1 MSLPRGHDN
10 SRNEDTVSTR
20 IVALLQRISQR
31 EPRLN
36 AFTTLC
42 ADAALARAEELDR
55 LASAQRGPLHGLPI
69 AVKEVI
75 DVAGLP
81 CAWGAAMHHDRLPDH
96 TAPLVQALLDAG
108 AVVVGMTAS
117 MEYAIAAAARTAHPS
132 DTRRSPGG
140 SSSGS
145 AAAVGAGLVPL
156 ALGTQTIGSIIRP
169 AAYCGAVGYKPSYGL
184 YSDEGMLHLSPILDH
199 PGLIGDRMATV
210 IAAHQVLATQGV
222 TPAPSL
228 TGLRFVRPWYDQ
240 RTADSVLSCLDALRR
255 QLTGQYPLLP
265 DLLVPADIAAC
276 EADVTHTLLI
286 HDLALGHRAAVH
298 AHKAQASPRL
308 LDMVIQGEGVSA
320 AAYRHALSQRSAM
333 ITQLHDLL
341 GPGEIAVA
349 PAIVDVAP
357 LRAHG
362 TGSRAPQRLW
372 TLAGMPTL
380 TLTVGLSK
388 RLPIGVQ
395 LIARHGEDALLLN
408 TAQRLETWLESL
420 PHG

>member
-1 MSLPRGHDN
+1 MSLPRSYDN
-10 SRNEDTVSTR
+10 SRNGDTVSTR
-20 IVALLQRISQR
+20 IAALLQTIAQR

-42 ADAALARAEELDR
+42 ADAALARADQLDR
-55 LASAQRGPLHGLPI
+55 LAPAQRGSLHGLPI

-81 CAWGAAMHHDRLPDH
+81 CAWGSAMHHDRLPDH

-117 MEYAIAAAARTAHPS
+117 MEYAIAAAARTSHPT

-156 ALGTQTIGSIIRP
+156 AMGTQTIGSIIRP
-169 AAYCGAVGYKPSYGL
+169 AAYCGAVGYKPSHGL
-184 YSDEGMLHLSPILDH
+184 YSGDGMLCLSLALDH

-210 IAAHQVLATQGV
+210 IAAHQVLATPSALP
-222 TPAPSL
+222 TPSL

-240 RTADSVLSCLDALRR
+240 RTDDAVLDRLDALRR
-255 QLTGQYPLLP
+255 QLVGQYPLLP
-265 DLLVPADIAAC
+265 DLLVPADIAAR

-286 HDLALGHRAAVH
+286 HDLALGHGAAVR
-298 AHKAQASPRL
+298 ACKAQASPRL
-308 LDMVIQGEGVSA
+308 LDLVVQGEAVSSA
-320 AAYRHALSQRSAM
+320 AYQHALSQRQDM

-349 PAIVDVAP
+349 PATVDVAP

-380 TLTVGLSK
+380 TLPVGLSEG
-388 RLPIGVQ
+388 LPIGVQ
-395 LIARHGEDALLLN
+395 LIARQGEDALLLD
-408 TAQRLETWLESL
+408 TARHLETWLESL